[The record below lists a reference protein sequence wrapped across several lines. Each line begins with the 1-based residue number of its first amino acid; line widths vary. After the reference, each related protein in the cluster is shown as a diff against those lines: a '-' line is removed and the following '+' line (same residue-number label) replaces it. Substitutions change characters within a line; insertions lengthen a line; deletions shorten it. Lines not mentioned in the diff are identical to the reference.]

1 MEKVEMEIIAQ
12 LLNCEIESLNG
23 EAEIMDAVIAKF
35 LEEEKSKPQRLSCG
49 ELFDIE
55 EKIRKYL
62 DENFNGD
69 IMSHA
74 TFRYLFFDDED
85 ENPLGDCIM
94 RSAMNALGFP
104 PDFDDDL
111 DD

>member
-23 EAEIMDAVIAKF
+23 EADIMDAVINKF
-35 LEEEKSKPQRLSCG
+35 LEEEKSKPQRLSCD
-49 ELFDIE
+49 ELFDVE
-55 EKIRKYL
+55 EKIREYL

-85 ENPLGDCIM
+85 ENPLGDCIL